1 MKGHGEKETQDLQ
14 LPRFRQPEEKKGTA
28 IMVHRRSRLVFFLTR
43 LSRLRNLEIVS
54 WSEMDTCLT
63 KNVAGVRCQIGSAK
77 PPSWAA
83 GEGTKRARG

>member
-28 IMVHRRSRLVFFLTR
+28 TMVHRRSRLVFFLTR

-54 WSEMDTCLT
+54 WPCLT

>member
-28 IMVHRRSRLVFFLTR
+28 TMVHRRSRLVFYPAIRF
-43 LSRLRNLEIVS
+43 RNLEIVS
-54 WSEMDTCLT
+54 CSEMDTCLT
-63 KNVAGVRCQIGSAK
+63 NIVAGVTCQIGSAK
-77 PPSWAA
+77 LPSWA